1 MKKFLSIS
9 CICLVI
15 ILSFGF
21 AGCATGNSN
30 ASLSYT
36 LEYNINKLTNILN
49 KTEEAKTSELIIPE
63 IYSPNENTAPIT
75 PLKQGDLTTLPSI
88 DRQIVSPDEIKDDQS
103 KIMTRTSLS
112 SSKIGTYNPRR
123 LTNVNYTNSGYN
135 SYLGK
140 VEDLYVMVNDA
151 VCVNDSICNCKN
163 NILAYCEF
171 LAEVAK
177 QLKDNK
183 IELSKE
189 QTESCN
195 SLLKELSKATN
206 KLTDTRNEVS
216 NSCKGL
222 SQKKS
227 LSNGI
232 DTISSKYVTLVNCLD
247 NRLTNYQNI
256 LALLAQLQCVLNGN
270 CQTDSNISNDVLDN
284 LKNLENL
291 NDLLN
296 GNNTNSNNSNN
307 SNDKCFTDESGRTY
321 CLDNDGNLYTRDEK
335 GNRVYLKNCPNG
347 TCNDNTTANN
357 GNGTCNGNT
366 VINDGN
372 VVCPNANST
381 TNSTKTISSKNK
393 VNPEKIADYNIN
405 DEEKTEK
412 SERKSN
418 IDTFKDK
425 TVTPNVIKKEN
436 KKHDNTKQNTTE
448 NNTNQNNQNN
458 QEIPIAP
465 TPTQLPNNTNT
476 YGYGN
481 GVYGSP
487 INGTYG
493 NGTYGGAYGNG
504 FGGVYGGGYN
514 GMHNYENGITNP
526 YRNTDTYKFP
536 PQSST
541 QLPSSYAP
549 GARLKTEAFQ
559 DVSMEKPLPQ
569 EKRQDFKA
577 FGVAEPNVN
586 LEKEDEI
593 KTLEETNESKLSSKE
608 PTEQRGEK
616 IFDRLV

>member
-21 AGCATGNSN
+21 AGCVAGNSN

-63 IYSPNENTAPIT
+63 IYSPNENITSGIT

-88 DRQIVSPDEIKDDQS
+88 DKQIVSTEEIENEQS
-103 KIMTRTSLS
+103 AIMPRTSLS
-112 SSKIGTYNPRR
+112 SSKIGAYNPRR

-151 VCVNDSICNCKN
+151 VYANESICNCKN

-183 IELSKE
+183 IEVSKE

-195 SLLKELSKATN
+195 NLLKELSKATN
-206 KLTDTRNEVS
+206 KLTDTRNEIS
-216 NSCKGL
+216 SRCKGL

-232 DTISSKYVTLVNCLD
+232 DTINSKYVTLVNCLD

-270 CQTDSNISNDVLDN
+270 CQTDSTTSNDVLNN

-296 GNNTNSNNSNN
+296 GNKTNLNSNNSNE
-307 SNDKCFTDESGRTY
+307 KCFTDESGRTY
-321 CLDNDGNLYTRDEK
+321 CLDNNGNLYTRDEK
-335 GNRVYLKNCPNG
+335 GNRIYLKNCPNG
-347 TCNDNTTANN
+347 TCNGNSTVNN

-366 VINDGN
+366 VIDDGN
-372 VVCPNANST
+372 VICPNANST

-393 VNPEKIADYNIN
+393 VNPEKVADYNTN

-412 SERKSN
+412 TERKSN

-425 TVTPNVIKKEN
+425 TITPNVIKKEN

-448 NNTNQNNQNN
+448 NNTNLNNQNN
-458 QEIPIAP
+458 QEIPIVP

-493 NGTYGGAYGNG
+493 GAYGNG

-514 GMHNYENGITNP
+514 GIYNYENGITNP

-541 QLPSSYAP
+541 QIPSTYAP
-549 GARLKTEAFQ
+549 GTRLKTEALQ
-559 DVSMEKPLPQ
+559 GVLMEKPLPQ

-577 FGVAEPNVN
+577 FGVAEPNIN

-593 KTLEETNESKLSSKE
+593 KTLEETNENELSSKE

>member
-49 KTEEAKTSELIIPE
+49 KTEEATTSELIIPE
-63 IYSPNENTAPIT
+63 IYAPNENSNAGIT
-75 PLKQGDLTTLPSI
+75 PLKQGDLTTLPSV
-88 DRQIVSPDEIKDDQS
+88 DRQIVSTNEIQEDQS
-103 KIMTRTSLS
+103 KIVPKTSLS

-151 VCVNDSICNCKN
+151 VCANDSICNCKN

-195 SLLKELSKATN
+195 NLLKELSKVTN

-216 NSCKGL
+216 NNCKSL

-270 CQTDSNISNDVLDN
+270 CQTNSNSSNDVIDN

-296 GNNTNSNNSNN
+296 GNTNLNNLNE
-307 SNDKCFTDESGRTY
+307 KCFTDENGKTY
-321 CLDNDGNLYTRDEK
+321 CLDNDGNLYTRDES
-335 GNRVYLKNCPNG
+335 GSRIYLNKCPNG
-347 TCNDNTTANN
+347 TCNGNSTINN
-357 GNGTCNGNT
+357 GNGSCNGN
-366 VINDGN
+366 VVPNNQNG
-372 VVCPNANST
+372 VCPNANQT
-381 TNSTKTISSKNK
+381 TNSTKEISSKNK
-393 VNPEKIADYNIN
+393 VNPEKISDYNTN
-405 DEEKTEK
+405 YEEKSEK
-412 SERKSN
+412 TERKSN

-425 TVTPNVIKKEN
+425 TITPNVIKKEN
-436 KKHDNTKQNTTE
+436 SKQDNTNPNTTK
-448 NNTNQNNQNN
+448 NNTNRNG
-458 QEIPIAP
+458 QETPI
-465 TPTQLPNNTNT
+465 TPQQTQLPNNTNT
-476 YGYGN
+476 FGYGN

-487 INGTYG
+487 INGNYG
-493 NGTYGGAYGNG
+493 NGTYGGTFGNG
-504 FGGVYGGGYN
+504 FGGGYGVGYN
-514 GMHNYENGITNP
+514 GVHNYENGITNP

-536 PQSST
+536 PQTTNQIPST
-541 QLPSSYAP
+541 FAP
-549 GARLKTEAFQ
+549 GARLKSEIFQ
-559 DVSMEKPLPQ
+559 ESLTEKPLPQ

-577 FGVAEPNVN
+577 FGNAQPATK
-586 LEKEDEI
+586 LEKDDET
-593 KTLEETNESKLSSKE
+593 KTIEKANENNFPNQNLD
-608 PTEQRGEK
+608 EQTGEK
-616 IFDRLV
+616 IFNRLV